1 MPSKYLNNY
10 TAPMDE
16 IVFFVI
22 IKQYPLKVDPFSKKY
37 NYGIH
42 PESNTLNLSHEMD
55 DVENG

>member
-1 MPSKYLNNY
+1 
-10 TAPMDE
+10 MDE